1 MDGLDTWV
9 APPHLRS
16 LKIQYWSWFSTLPTW
31 INNNPP
37 HNLSILSIAVREL
50 RQEDLLILGKL
61 PSLRNLDLLVDHV
74 NLRIYGKFVVG
85 AGSFPCLLC
94 CRLFGFVAPVVLQ
107 QGAMPLLRTLQFGVQ
122 VREARKIAGSSGS
135 FDFSLGNLS
144 SLQNVYVFFQYEY
157 ASEDEVEE
165 AIAAVR
171 KEAEIHPNSP
181 TLEMY
186 NKGLR
191 IR

>member
-1 MDGLDTWV
+1 
-9 APPHLRS
+9 
-16 LKIQYWSWFSTLPTW
+16 
-31 INNNPP
+31 
-37 HNLSILSIAVREL
+37 
-50 RQEDLLILGKL
+50 
-61 PSLRNLDLLVDHV
+61 
-74 NLRIYGKFVVG
+74 
-85 AGSFPCLLC
+85 
-94 CRLFGFVAPVVLQ
+94 
-107 QGAMPLLRTLQFGVQ
+107 MPLLRTLQFGVQ

-191 IR
+191 ISSVSGVILTSSDDHPMVIKGTSTVDSYVGEYEQPLLNVEGVWDVSRFDKPCSLLVHFDKASATTANKCKAGVSPANQRPTCSDRSLLILIT